1 MAILLQNGKIAFM
14 ATINAG
20 NIAKGNYIMFKGN
33 PVLVTK
39 TEFMSPGKGSPVMR
53 VKFRNVQT
61 GSVGEFT
68 YKTSENVEV
77 AEVEKKEMQF
87 LYREGSDVVF
97 MDPKTYDQVSVPV
110 ALLEDQTG
118 YLVPNLKC
126 HVLWYKGEA
135 IGVTLPPHVT
145 LKVVESPDEIAG
157 NRINAPK
164 KLVKVETG
172 IMVQSPLFIK
182 IGDNIMV
189 DTSTGEYLSR
199 VK

>member
-1 MAILLQNGKIAFM
+1 MS
-14 ATINAG
+14 TISAG
-20 NIAKGNYIMFKGN
+20 NIAKGNYIMFKGS
-33 PVLVTK
+33 PVLVVK

-61 GSVGEFT
+61 GAAGEFT

-77 AEVEKKEMQF
+77 AEVEKKEMEY
-87 LYREGSDVVF
+87 LYREGSDLVF
-97 MDPKTYDQVSVPV
+97 MDPKSYDQAPVPV
-110 ALLEDQTG
+110 SLLEGQTG
-118 YLVPNLKC
+118 YLIGNLKC
-126 HVLWYKGEA
+126 FVLWYKGQA

-145 LKVVESPDEIAG
+145 LKVIESPDEIAG

-172 IMVQSPLFIK
+172 AMIQAPLFIK
-182 IGDNIMV
+182 IGENIMI
-189 DTSTGEYLSR
+189 DTTSGEYLGR